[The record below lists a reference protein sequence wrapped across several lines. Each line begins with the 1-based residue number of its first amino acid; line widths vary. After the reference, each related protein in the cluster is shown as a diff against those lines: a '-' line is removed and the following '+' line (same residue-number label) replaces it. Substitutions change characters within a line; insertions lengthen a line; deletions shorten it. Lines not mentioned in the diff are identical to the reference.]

1 MGATKPAVPGQDI
14 PVDCLPPQSSY
25 RLSLLLSRERLL
37 IEDGMVQGARILSPL
52 YAAMPDFLLRQW
64 CHEITRAVITT
75 LVDADLQ
82 HVHSYGVSAALFA
95 RRVGRSHDLVRGLI
109 GTWGNS
115 VRSLVDTEFDADPA
129 LHFEMAAIL
138 QTLLDLADQAVTE
151 AYAADH
157 VEHTVLHSD

>member
-1 MGATKPAVPGQDI
+1 M
-14 PVDCLPPQSSY
+14 DCLPPQSSY

-37 IEDGMVQGARILSPL
+37 IEDGMIRGARLLSPH

-95 RRVGRSHDLVRGLI
+95 RRVGRSHELVRGLI
-109 GTWGNS
+109 GTWGS
-115 VRSLVDTEFDADPA
+115 TVRSLVDSEFDADPA
-129 LHFEMAAIL
+129 LYFDMTAIL

-151 AYAADH
+151 AYAADL
-157 VEHTVLHSD
+157 VEHPALHSE